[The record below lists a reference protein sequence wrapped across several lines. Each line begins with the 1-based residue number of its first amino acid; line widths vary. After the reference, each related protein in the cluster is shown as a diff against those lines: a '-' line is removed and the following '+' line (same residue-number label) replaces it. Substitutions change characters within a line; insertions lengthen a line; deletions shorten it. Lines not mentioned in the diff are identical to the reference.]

1 MAQMGGD
8 AIGMAAFALV
18 GAVTPGPVNLVALRY
33 GVEGGLSRPLAYTV
47 GASLSYGA
55 LLWLAG
61 MGAGPLLE
69 HPLLAQ
75 LIRWA
80 GAAYLA
86 GLAWQIISAPVDAGD
101 GSAQKPVRKGAWRA
115 LLDGGLFQ
123 VLNPKAW
130 LVAISGVALVTG
142 AQAGGNSALR
152 LFCLISTLVCCLG
165 VGIWAVAGRLIKAWL
180 AEPRRQRIFNRILG
194 GALGITV
201 AAMLI

>member
-1 MAQMGGD
+1 MGGD

-33 GVEGGLSRPLAYTV
+33 GVEGGLSRPLGYTV
-47 GASLSYGA
+47 GASVSYGA

-69 HPLLAQ
+69 QPLPAQ
-75 LIRWA
+75 LVRWA

-86 GLAWQIISAPVDAGD
+86 SLAWQIMTAPVGAGD
-101 GSAQKPVRKGAWRA
+101 GAALKPVRQGAWRA

-130 LVAISGVALVTG
+130 LVAMSGVALFTG
-142 AQAGGNSALR
+142 TQAGGNSALLR
-152 LFCLISTLVCCLG
+152 FCLISTLVCCLG
-165 VGIWAVAGRLIKAWL
+165 VGIWALAGSLIKAWL
-180 AEPRRQRIFNRILG
+180 ADPRRQRLFNRILG
-194 GALGITV
+194 GALGITI